1 MSDAR
6 ARMPS
11 TSPREDEQSFLLELS
26 DALRALT
33 DASAIEGTAT
43 RMLGTRLGARRV
55 FYAQIEREAA
65 VIRAPYTDG
74 VAPLSLRIRAAKFL
88 SSGHEAYRRGERM
101 ICHDVA
107 REPRFS
113 QEKRDFLRSIDVGAF
128 VGVPLLKG
136 ENRVA
141 VLGVHDSVARNWS
154 SSEVA
159 LIADV
164 AERTW
169 AAVERA
175 VAELALRESEQR
187 ARALLEEATAAR
199 TLAESANVAKDQFL
213 ATLSHEL
220 RTPLAA
226 ILLWS
231 GAVRSGAVP
240 LHELQRALTAI
251 ASSADSLS
259 RLIEDLLDLSR
270 LTSGKFTLAPTP
282 LEVATV
288 LESAVEIVKPIA
300 SARKLTFTTE
310 LDPNLGTAL
319 IDGARLKQIVWN
331 LLTNATKFTEAGGS
345 IMLRAHRRENSIELE
360 VSDTGEGIEPE
371 FVPHL
376 FERFSQADMA
386 DTRRHMG
393 LGIGLALVKQLV
405 ALHGGTIV
413 AESGGRGRGSLFRVR
428 LPWLAPPLSEPH
440 ETDGDSPVPT
450 TTPLLGLRVLLVEDD
465 PNTREAMSWALMRA
479 GATVSQ
485 VATAQQALA
494 LQRGPSAA
502 DVIVSDLGMPEMSG
516 FELIRRVVGEYRA
529 HGRPPPASC
538 AVSAHVRDID
548 RREAIDAGFD
558 MYLPKPLSPEQ
569 LVEAVVDLREVLVRN
584 RS

>member
-1 MSDAR
+1 MNDRQSSGEGSLRKDER
-6 ARMPS
+6 A
-11 TSPREDEQSFLLELS
+11 FLLELS
-26 DALRALT
+26 DALRPLT
-33 DASAIEGTAT
+33 DPRELEATAT
-43 RMLGTRLGARRV
+43 RLLGTRLTASRV
-55 FYAQIEREAA
+55 FYAQVEGDSA
-65 VIRAPYTDG
+65 VIAAPYNDG
-74 VAPLSLRIRAAKFL
+74 VRPLPERIATERFL
-88 SSGHEAYRRGERM
+88 GAQRDDYRRGERLV
-101 ICHDVA
+101 CCDVA
-107 REPRFS
+107 NEPRFS
-113 QEKRDFLRSIDVGAF
+113 EAKRAYMRSIDVGAL
-128 VGVPLLKG
+128 VGIPLLKG
-136 ENRVA
+136 EKWVA
-141 VLGVHDSVARNWS
+141 VLGVHSTVPRHFPEH
-154 SSEVA
+154 EVA
-159 LIADV
+159 LIAEV

-175 VAELALRESEQR
+175 RAEIALRESEQR

-199 TLAESANVAKDQFL
+199 TLAESANLAKDQFL

-231 GAVRSGAVP
+231 GALRSGAVP
-240 LHELQRALTAI
+240 FHELERAITAI

-270 LTSGKFTLAPTP
+270 LTSGKFTLTPVPT
-282 LEVATV
+282 EVGPV

-300 SARKLTFTTE
+300 AARKLRFAAE
-310 LDPNLGTAL
+310 IDQNLGTAM

-345 IMLRAHRRENSIELE
+345 ITLRAHRREDSIELE

-371 FVPHL
+371 FLPHL

-393 LGIGLALVKQLV
+393 LGIGLALAKQLV
-405 ALHGGTIV
+405 QLHGGTIV
-413 AESGGRGRGSLFRVR
+413 AESAGRGRGSVFRVL
-428 LPWLAPPLSEPH
+428 LPWDPPPPSEPH
-440 ETDGDSPVPT
+440 DEANDNDVRT

-465 PNTREAMSWALMRA
+465 PNTREAMAWALMRA

-485 VATAQQALA
+485 VATAAQGLA

-502 DVIVSDLGMPEMSG
+502 DVIVSDLGMPEMNG
-516 FELIRRVVGEYRA
+516 LEFVRRVVSEYRA
-529 HGRPPPASC
+529 HGRQPPACC
-538 AVSAHVRDID
+538 AVSAHVRDVD

-558 MYLPKPLSPEQ
+558 MYLPKPLSPEK
-569 LVEAVVDLREVLVRN
+569 LVEAVVDLREMLVRN
-584 RS
+584 RR